1 MTKTEKLIK
10 FIANNQLEGY
20 DFNICGPCGWIFEWC
35 IKIEPYGFIYYTY
48 NHETDETDIE
58 LELIFMREAINKK
71 ISRKEAIKIRKENIW
86 AERDI

>member
-1 MTKTEKLIK
+1 MK
-10 FIANNQLEGY
+10 FIAKNKLEGH
-20 DFNICGPCGWIFEWC
+20 DFNICGPNGWIFEWC
-35 IKIEPYGFIYYTY
+35 IKVEPYSFIYYTY

-86 AERDI
+86 EERDI